1 MQDAPCKN
9 AEKNS
14 QKDQWSARAYVYPR
28 SASQNETRRTS
39 RSMQEHREKIRKRT
53 NGSSVHP
60 RSAHAPKS
68 HNADR
73 STLYTSADQLHPAG
87 TLRCKETS
95 TERPTLTRIPEA
107 GVVCHT

>member
-1 MQDAPCKN
+1 MRLAVQAAPCKN
-9 AEKNS
+9 AEKNP
-14 QKDQWSARAYVYPR
+14 QKDQRSARA
-28 SASQNETRRTS
+28 
-39 RSMQEHREKIRKRT
+39 
-53 NGSSVHP
+53 SVHP
-60 RSAHAPKS
+60 RSAYAPKS

-87 TLRCKETS
+87 TLRCNETS